1 MSWRRKG
8 SWHSEEAEQWV
19 TATLDAFGSCGMLE
33 DGPVAPDASIPSPD
47 ADILAAR
54 LAAECAPYASLEPV
68 AEERYRLLETCVLIR
83 FGHLAQVRRA
93 RDITEV
99 QAEITTRSCE
109 VLGRAIN
116 PHLFRDCV
124 ATSIAIE
131 DPRHIGIAWRLLGHR
146 TPSTT
151 EMYYN
156 QARSVEASRR
166 LQGYLLSLRSRIGRL
181 NWSNFSPNDRD
192 IGRQ

>member
-1 MSWRRKG
+1 MGVAKRELGRTG
-8 SWHSEEAEQWV
+8 LHV
-19 TATLDAFGSCGMLE
+19 TALGYGAMELRG
-33 DGPVAPDASIPSPD
+33 AS
-47 ADILAAR
+47 
-54 LAAECAPYASLEPV
+54 
-68 AEERYRLLETCVLIR
+68 
-83 FGHLAQVRRA
+83 RA

-99 QAEITTRSCE
+99 QAEITTRTCE

-146 TPSTT
+146 SPSTT